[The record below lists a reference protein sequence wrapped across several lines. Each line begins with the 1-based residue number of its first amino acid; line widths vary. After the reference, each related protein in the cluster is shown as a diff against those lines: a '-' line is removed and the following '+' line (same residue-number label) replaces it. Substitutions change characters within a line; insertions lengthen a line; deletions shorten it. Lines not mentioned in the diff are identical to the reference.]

1 MNILLTKNR
10 TGDRL
15 SKSKDLSPEDPGLD
29 FTPRGSLPWTP
40 GGKLEYCNI
49 GCQKMKKYGAP
60 SVKKAFAIL
69 NAIASSRQ
77 GLGVSELANK
87 LKMAKSTVHGMTSA
101 LEELGAVM
109 RHPGTKKYKL
119 GFTVL
124 EIGRSAYSQIDLKTA
139 ARPVTEDLMEKTRT
153 SIFLGILNW
162 DQVTILDIVEAR
174 QGLNITAPVGSNIPL
189 FAGAVGK
196 VFLASMAE
204 EQAGKII
211 SSKGLPRFTDNSIV
225 DAALYHRELE
235 QVRQKGYAIDDEEY
249 IMGVRAVASPL
260 KGLGQLQ
267 SAIWA
272 VGFKASLD
280 DGKMTSIAA
289 ETHMA
294 AGTISRRIQEQL
306 MGKR

>member
-1 MNILLTKNR
+1 
-10 TGDRL
+10 
-15 SKSKDLSPEDPGLD
+15 
-29 FTPRGSLPWTP
+29 
-40 GGKLEYCNI
+40 
-49 GCQKMKKYGAP
+49 MKKYGAP

-77 GLGVSELANK
+77 GLGVSELAKK

-109 RHPGTKKYKL
+109 RHPRTKKYKL
-119 GFTVL
+119 GFTLL

-139 ARPVTEDLMEKTRT
+139 ARPVTEDLMEKTGT

-162 DQVTILDIVEAR
+162 DHVTILDIVEAR
-174 QGLNITAPVGSNIPL
+174 QDLNITAPVGSTIPL

-204 EQAGKII
+204 EQATKII
-211 SSKGLPRFTDNSIV
+211 GSKGLPRFTDNSIV
-225 DAALYHRELE
+225 DAGLYRQELK
-235 QVRQKGYAIDDEEY
+235 QVRDNGYAVDDEEY
-249 IMGVRAVASPL
+249 IKGVRAVASPL
-260 KGLGQLQ
+260 MGLGQLQ

-272 VGFKASLD
+272 VGFKASLND
-280 DGKMTSIAA
+280 SRMKSIAA
-289 ETHMA
+289 QTHMA
-294 AGTISRRIQEQL
+294 ASSISQRIQEQL

>member
-1 MNILLTKNR
+1 
-10 TGDRL
+10 
-15 SKSKDLSPEDPGLD
+15 
-29 FTPRGSLPWTP
+29 
-40 GGKLEYCNI
+40 
-49 GCQKMKKYGAP
+49 MKKYGAP

-69 NAIASSRQ
+69 NTISSSRE
-77 GLGVSELANK
+77 GLGVSELSKK

-109 RHPGTKKYKL
+109 RNPLTKKYKL
-119 GFTVL
+119 GFTLL

-139 ARPVTEDLMEKTRT
+139 ARPVTEDLMAKTRT

-162 DQVTILDIVEAR
+162 DHVTILDIVEAR
-174 QGLNITAPVGSNIPL
+174 QDLNITAPVGSSIPL

-196 VFLASMAE
+196 VFLASME
-204 EQAGKII
+204 QEQAATII
-211 SSKGLPRFTDNSIV
+211 GSKGLPRYTDNSIV
-225 DAALYHRELE
+225 DTELYGKELA
-235 QVRQKGYAIDDEEY
+235 QVREKGYAFDDEEY

-260 KGLGQLQ
+260 MGLGQLR

-280 DGKMTSIAA
+280 DARMKSIAA
-289 ETHMA
+289 ATHQA
-294 AGTISRRIQEQL
+294 ASAISQRIQEQL